1 MCSLWGAKMERVSE
15 VLQLPVIVEG
25 RRPRVLEPQLL
36 EKLDFLCGRGAAEG
50 RILKEFL
57 ESWLLADGRFGLP
70 LDILECLRLPWDDAV
85 VYDHLHTERREV
97 DVPGFNERI
106 QQRDA
111 VLSGHVEDARIEEP
125 EHDDQHLL
133 I

>member
-36 EKLDFLCGRGAAEG
+36 EKLDFLRSRGAAEG

-57 ESWLLADGRFGLP
+57 EPGSSPTGGSDSRSTNSNRFACPGTTRWFKTISRPNVARSISQDSISGSKNETQFSADTWKMSVSRN
-70 LDILECLRLPWDDAV
+70 AS
-85 VYDHLHTERREV
+85 TAT
-97 DVPGFNERI
+97 RI
-106 QQRDA
+106 SA
-111 VLSGHVEDARIEEP
+111 
-125 EHDDQHLL
+125 
-133 I
+133 

>member
-1 MCSLWGAKMERVSE
+1 MERVSE

-57 ESWLLADGRFGLP
+57 EPWLFAGRFGLP
-70 LDILECLRLPWDDAV
+70 LDKLESLRLP
-85 VYDHLHTERREV
+85 
-97 DVPGFNERI
+97 
-106 QQRDA
+106 
-111 VLSGHVEDARIEEP
+111 
-125 EHDDQHLL
+125 
-133 I
+133 